1 MGQDLPRFTIIIP
14 QKNRS
19 EYIGHTI
26 RTCMMQDYP
35 NLEILISDDCS
46 DDDSV
51 KVVQQLMAIDS
62 RVKLFAHEKH
72 LGMRDNFE
80 FVLNQVKPGYVMA
93 LGGDDGLAPG
103 AIRRMLE
110 ILRETNTQLLTWTPH
125 IFYYPEA
132 STGSSILCVRRYSK
146 YLVKKLKSKDY
157 LHKIAKSFNYATYDC
172 PMFYI
177 KGVASTELVD
187 RVKSRTPD
195 GSFYTCPTPD
205 GFSGVVLAGEVDE
218 YSFTNEPLS
227 ITGSSPKS
235 QGKNYHRNDEQSK
248 KESKEFFQD
257 NLNRPMHPELA
268 SQQYSPLVTLMTADY
283 LLRAKDLPG
292 WPGTFPDISYE
303 DLIKKTFLFLT
314 KSTFKN
320 DVLVRELTILRRI
333 AEQHGQV
340 DLFNKLLKET
350 KRKVVWDK
358 PVYGF
363 ALTNSIRID
372 GSKYSINNI
381 FDASIAADSIAKVY
395 HLVSLRGCAEM
406 LKNSLKILF
415 RQRHYKKESFPQI

>member
-35 NLEILISDDCS
+35 NLEILVSDDCS

-248 KESKEFFQD
+248 KESEEFFQD

-415 RQRHYKKESFPQI
+415 RQRNYKKESFPQI

>member
-1 MGQDLPRFTIIIP
+1 MEQELPRFTIIIP
-14 QKNRS
+14 QKNRA
-19 EYIGHTI
+19 EYLGHTI

-35 NLEILISDDCS
+35 NMEILISDDCS

-51 KVVQQLMAIDS
+51 KIVQQLMAIDS
-62 RVKLFAHEKH
+62 RVKLYAHQKH

-110 ILRETNTQLLTWTPH
+110 ILTETHTQLLTWTPH
-125 IFYYPEA
+125 IFYYPEEL
-132 STGSSILCVRRYSK
+132 SGSSILCVNRYKNK
-146 YLVKKLKSKDY
+146 YVKKLKSKDY
-157 LHKIAKSFNYATYDC
+157 LYKIAKSFNYATFDC

-177 KGVASTELVD
+177 KGVASTELVE

-218 YSFTNEPLS
+218 YAFTNESLS

-248 KESKEFFQD
+248 KESVEFFKD
-257 NLNRPMHPELA
+257 NESRPMHPELA

-283 LLRAKDLPG
+283 LLRARDLPG
-292 WPGTFPDISYE
+292 WPGSFPDISYE

-314 KSTFKN
+314 KSTFHN
-320 DVLVRELTILRRI
+320 DVLERELKILKKV

-340 DLFNKLLKET
+340 ELFNQLLKNT

-358 PVYGF
+358 PIYGF

-372 GSKYSINNI
+372 GSKHNINNI

-395 HLVSLRGCAEM
+395 HLISLKGFVEVV
-406 LKNSLKILF
+406 KNSLKIVR
-415 RQRHYKKESFPQI
+415 RQTKYKKESFPQI